1 MPGAAGAAAIA
12 ISVRTRFGMCIGMRL
27 AVLRTALPMTAACLL
42 LGSACN
48 YVRGRWFGD
57 RGRLMMAGLPVLRI
71 LRPTTVHSHR
81 LAGDG
86 EQRE

>member
-1 MPGAAGAAAIA
+1 
-12 ISVRTRFGMCIGMRL
+12 MCVGMRL
-27 AVLRTALPMTAACLL
+27 GVLRTALPMAAACFL

-48 YVRGRWFGD
+48 SVRGRWFGD
-57 RGRLMMAGLPVLRI
+57 RSRLMMASLPMLRF